1 MNINTSASAAQ
12 NTSDVVA
19 MTMFKK
25 SMDIAA
31 QNALALINAIPQ
43 SEARLPPN
51 LGQNINTT
59 A

>member
-1 MNINTSASAAQ
+1 MNINTNANAAQ
-12 NTSDVVA
+12 NTSDAVA
-19 MTMFKK
+19 MTMLKK
-25 SMDIAA
+25 SIDIAA

-43 SEARLPPN
+43 PVGKLPSN

>member
-1 MNINTSASAAQ
+1 MNINTNASAAQ
-12 NTSDVVA
+12 NTSDAVA
-19 MTMFKK
+19 MTMLKK
-25 SMDIAA
+25 SIDIAG

-43 SEARLPPN
+43 AEAKLPPN